1 MNITATNFNA
11 KTNYTKSNINF
22 KGEPERKLF
31 QNFVERKIQS
41 YNAPYTKFLKETYE
55 ELIKEFRNKYGQKFK
70 QAETIPNEFVIKV
83 NDKNSFK
90 VSYQRG
96 MLSCTDKSKSFE
108 KRMGKLVSKN
118 ITNGINYETASK
130 NTVMKKNETVN
141 IVKNYAKNETPFNN
155 ANQKQYDSDLKFFI

>member
-1 MNITATNFNA
+1 
-11 KTNYTKSNINF
+11 
-22 KGEPERKLF
+22 
-31 QNFVERKIQS
+31 
-41 YNAPYTKFLKETYE
+41 
-55 ELIKEFRNKYGQKFK
+55 
-70 QAETIPNEFVIKV
+70 
-83 NDKNSFK
+83 
-90 VSYQRG
+90 